1 MAKFSTIDE
10 YAAAQPEDLR
20 AVTEKM
26 IYLIDGAL
34 PGTGALWQGH
44 PVWSL
49 GAAPGKQPVC
59 LIKAYASYVTFG
71 LWRGR
76 ELDDP
81 DGRIDA
87 KGGMAHVKLRGPDDI
102 DAALF
107 TRWLTQAAALERA
120 A

>member
-1 MAKFSTIDE
+1 MAKFGTIDE
-10 YAAAQPEDLR
+10 YVAAQPENLR
-20 AVTEKM
+20 AVAEKM
-26 IYLIDGAL
+26 VTLIDAAL

-81 DGRIDA
+81 DGRIDT
-87 KGGMAHVKLRGPDDI
+87 KGGMAHVKLRDLAEI
-102 DAALF
+102 DAELF
-107 TRWLTQAAALERA
+107 TRWVRQSADLERA